1 MKSSLFLS
9 LAASALVASTVWAAD
24 PPKPLH
30 VLIVAG
36 GCCHDYLNQPLILKD
51 GLEARANVK
60 VDVAY
65 NWDKSTKMTFSAYD
79 SPDWAKGFDVVIH
92 DECSS
97 DVMDHPYVDNIVNAH
112 KNGLPG
118 VNLHCAMHSY
128 RKGFKTGEPQP
139 AGSEQAI
146 WYDYLGL
153 QSQHHGKQLPIS
165 ITFVDTTH
173 PITKGMENWTTIKE
187 ELYNNVWKDD
197 NFKNW
202 PAAHPLARGKQ
213 DAGDKIGE
221 NNSVIV
227 WTNEYGPKKTRV
239 FSTTLGHNNETVS
252 DPRYLDLITRGLLW
266 TCNKLGDDSKPVAGY
281 EAQPKSAAAAAQK

>member
-9 LAASALVASTVWAAD
+9 LAAAAAVASTVWAAD

-65 NWDKSTKMTFSAYD
+65 NWDKSTKAAFSAYD

-92 DECSS
+92 DECSA
-97 DVMDHPYVDNIVNAH
+97 DVMAHPYVDNIVNAH

-128 RKGFKTGEPQP
+128 RKGFNIKERIK
-139 AGSEQAI
+139 AGSEEAI

-153 QSQHHGKQLPIS
+153 QSIRHGKQLPIDL
-165 ITFVDTTH
+165 TFVDTKH
-173 PITKGMENWTTIKE
+173 PITKGMQNWTTVNE
-187 ELYNNVWKDD
+187 ELYNNVWGDD
-197 NFKNW
+197 NFTNW
-202 PAAHPLARGKQ
+202 PAAHALVRGKQ
-213 DAGDKIGE
+213 GDGANIGD
-221 NNSVIV
+221 NNTVV
-227 WTNEYGPKKTRV
+227 AWTNEYGPKKTRV
-239 FSTTLGHNNETVS
+239 FSTTIGHNNATVS
-252 DPRYLDLITRGLLW
+252 DERYLDLVTRGLLW
-266 TCNKLGDDSKPVAGY
+266 VCNKLDDNGKPVVGY
-281 EAQPKSAAAAAQK
+281 GAQPKAAATAAQK